1 MVLEITPHLHSED
14 LEHDDVS
21 CIADI
26 GFTEE
31 EIEQFSWGMRGLF
44 EQLPASGVGYRRYAQ
59 YPHKCYGRP
68 EVIQTLQYIGTE
80 WSKKYPNG
88 PRIGIGNISLQ
99 GGGPMHPHKTHQHGL
114 DVDIAL
120 VANTN
125 EEIGL
130 TWKDTK
136 YSRQRTQELVNL
148 IRNNPNLGIR
158 TILFNDPEVP
168 GVQRWAGHD
177 DHLHVSFLSPGV
189 QSASYSSDKQGDLRL
204 VVPPMQGER
213 VRQLQEDLAK
223 VGISVTAD
231 GIFGE
236 QTDAAVRKFQADRGL
251 QVDGIAGFITQ
262 TKLTQLTSG
271 QSRGISG
278 ETSSLKLQ
286 DLIDQNRS
294 IPFDDINSGVL
305 VDDRL
310 FCAEIQT
317 ILCANHLLEVVDG
330 IYGPKTQEA
339 LRNFKVSR
347 KLDGGDKL
355 GPTTAKALLDAKPGK
370 GRLPD
375 WHGGDKQAAI
385 EAIIKEAHRQG
396 ITLKPQIAYILATIQ
411 HETADSF
418 QPVKESYF
426 LGEPQGENHRKTLRY
441 YPFYGRGY
449 VQLTWDYNYRKYSD
463 LLGLDLVNN
472 PDLVMRP
479 DISLFILVDGMKR
492 GVFTGRKLD
501 DHISEERVDF
511 LKARWIINGN
521 DQAKLIEKYA
531 MDWQTQLG

>member
-1 MVLEITPHLHSED
+1 MVLEINLDLHSED
-14 LEHDDVS
+14 LEHEDVS

-99 GGGPMHPHKTHQHGL
+99 GGGPMPPHRTHQHGL

-158 TILFNDPEVP
+158 TILFNDPEVT
-168 GVQRWAGHD
+168 GVQSWARHD

-189 QSASYSSDKQGDLRL
+189 ESASYSSDKQGDLRL
-204 VVPPMQGER
+204 LVPPMRGER

-236 QTDAAVRKFQADRGL
+236 QTDAAVRKFQAEQGL
-251 QVDGIAGFITQ
+251 QVDGIAGFLTQ
-262 TKLTQLTSG
+262 SKLTQLTSG

-317 ILCANHLLEVVDG
+317 ILRANHLLEVVDG
-330 IYGPKTQEA
+330 IYGPKTREA
-339 LRNFKVSR
+339 LRNFKASR
-347 KLDGGDKL
+347 KLDGGDML
-355 GPTTAKALLDAKPGK
+355 GPTTAKALLDARLGVGK
-370 GRLPD
+370 LPD
-375 WHGGDKQAAI
+375 WQGGDKQAAI

-396 ITLKPQIAYILATIQ
+396 ITFKSQIAYILATVQ

-463 LLGLDLVNN
+463 LLGLDLVND

-479 DISLFILVDGMKR
+479 DISLFILVDGMKQ

-501 DHISEERVDF
+501 DHISDDRVDF

-521 DQAKLIEKYA
+521 DQAKLIKKYA
-531 MDWQTQLG
+531 MSWQTELA